1 MLVKVWRLVD
11 GYKVT
16 VYLSGNLSDEYR
28 VKNLKVN
35 SGNYTMKTDVRYFEG
50 VKEAVYDQTTDT
62 FSIYTTLR

>member
-35 SGNYTMKTDVRYFEG
+35 SGYYNMKVDTRYFDG
-50 VKEAVYDQTTDT
+50 VKEAMFDAAEDT
-62 FSIYTTLR
+62 FYIYTTLR